1 MAKNLFQ
8 MKQDLYN
15 IGQQIQNVNDKIAEK
30 AASPEKDAV
39 NEIKELSTT
48 ADSLQVRYDALNK
61 QVVAEE
67 KAQANAMKE
76 KGKHEVPKDKKDLK
90 IMAEAAW
97 IRHTMRPDNAAFAQ
111 KWNEIK
117 EQLVDDGSDGTTKGS
132 DFLPINV
139 SNQLISEPF
148 ATNPLRQIETV
159 STITNLVLPRIGFD
173 IADDSF
179 IADGDAA
186 KEIDLK
192 GDQVEFGRHQVKAR
206 AGISDTVLLGS
217 DADLVTY
224 VNNML
229 ASALQLKERNMA
241 LGTDIDD
248 TALQH
253 MSFYD
258 TNTVNISTV
267 SGDDLYDA
275 ILSALGDLDDAFQD
289 NAKVLMKRS
298 DYYTMIKTLANGSA
312 SLYAAQPEQVIG
324 VPVVFTSAATTPI
337 VGDFSYAQLNYDIQG
352 VMYEQ
357 YKDYQ
362 KGINYF
368 QLTAWFDHQIKLAS
382 AFRLATVGTTT
393 TTSK

>member
-8 MKQDLYN
+8 MKQNLYN
-15 IGQQIQNVNDKIAEK
+15 IGQQIQEVNDKITEK

-39 NEIKELSTT
+39 NDIKELSKT
-48 ADSLQVRYDALNK
+48 ADSLQIRYDALNK

-76 KGKHEVPKDKKDLK
+76 KSKAKAPENKKDLK
-90 IMAEAAW
+90 VMAEAAW
-97 IRHTMRPDNAAFAQ
+97 VRHTMRPDNAAFAQ

-117 EQLVDDGSDGTTKGS
+117 EQLVDDGSDGATKGS

-148 ATNPLRQIETV
+148 ATNPLRKIETV

-186 KEIDLK
+186 KEIELK

-241 LGTDIDD
+241 LGTGITDS
-248 TALQH
+248 ALQH

-258 TNTVNISTV
+258 TNTVNIDTV
-267 SGDDLYDA
+267 SGDDQYDA

-352 VMYEQ
+352 ALYEQ

-382 AFRLATVGTTT
+382 AFRLAAVGTTT